1 MALPMRVSSHLHV
14 LIGEVW
20 LLPKELCGRIYLI
33 LGLCQL
39 ELHQASNYTDRWPLQ
54 IFAHFTFLVE
64 CLLLSWVVTFSV

>member
-39 ELHQASNYTDRWPLQ
+39 ELHQASNYTDR
-54 IFAHFTFLVE
+54 
-64 CLLLSWVVTFSV
+64 